1 LEVGKR
7 RQGEKGSFEV
17 KKLGRLEKVRE
28 MTNDKLEDMKYEPL
42 I

>member
-1 LEVGKR
+1 MG

-17 KKLGRLEKVRE
+17 KKLGRWENGKE
-28 MTNDKLEDMKYEPL
+28 MSNDKLEDMKYEPL